1 MKFLTSRYLLFLALA
16 LIAVELTFRL
26 GLYEPVVSPSS
37 HSGTTI
43 LLKRALKAFD
53 GDQVKVVTFGD
64 SRAGQGL
71 HNKRIY
77 EAGKAFNVDHLKLSM
92 AGSHLLTF
100 KALAS
105 WSLDELEDLEGIVI
119 AVSPAA
125 FAWMGNGAYELDKI
139 MPLRN
144 DIPAREMFKHVPFM
158 QSDIRTFAPLFSAAG
173 YRDDIK
179 DLLANPIERFQALQ
193 KRDTRTPMS
202 ILAYTSTPSY
212 DICYVSTDDPDACLR
227 ALQASGDELP
237 ERARHGLETLCK
249 AALKNRKTRKPGP
262 EVGALVDE
270 WVSFM
275 EQLSRRVRVML
286 VILPDHSVY
295 RDHQYHPNIAVVGQR
310 VVARLNET
318 GIVDVVDLREVIRGQ
333 ESPECGFFMDHVH
346 LNMAGKQLLTD
357 SLLPELEAF
366 WARLP
371 GVAEPAAY

>member
-1 MKFLTSRYLLFLALA
+1 MKFLTSRYLLFLFLA
-16 LIAVELTFRL
+16 LIAVELTFRF

-43 LLKRALKAFD
+43 LVKRALRAFD
-53 GDQVKVVTFGD
+53 GDHQVKVVTLGD

-77 EAGKAFNVDHLKLSM
+77 EAGRAFKVEHLKLSM
-92 AGSHLLTF
+92 AGSHLMTF

-105 WSLDELEDLEGIVI
+105 WSFDELEGLEGIVI

-125 FAWMGNGAYELDKI
+125 FAWMGNGAYELAKV

-144 DIPAREMFKHVPFM
+144 DIPAREMFKHVPFR
-158 QSDIRTFAPLFSAAG
+158 QSDIRTFAPLFSVAG

-179 DLLANPIERFQALQ
+179 DLLANPIERIRALQ

-212 DICYVSTDDPDACLR
+212 DICYASTDDPDACLR
-227 ALQASGDELP
+227 ALQESGDELP

-249 AALKNRKTRKPGP
+249 AALKKKKARKPGP
-262 EVGALVDE
+262 EVEVLVDE

-275 EQLSRRVRVML
+275 EQLSKRVRVML

-295 RDHQYHPNIAVVGQR
+295 RDHQYHPNVAIVGER
-310 VVARLNET
+310 VLARLNET
-318 GIVDVVDLREVIRGQ
+318 GYAEVVDLSEVVRGQ
-333 ESPECGFFMDHVH
+333 NSPECGFFMDHVH
-346 LNMAGKQLLTD
+346 LNMTGKQLLTD
-357 SLLPELEAF
+357 ILLPELEVF
-366 WARLP
+366 WASLP
-371 GVAEPAAY
+371 GVNRP